1 MTMLFLTSPNR
12 LHAKNG
18 NIEKIR
24 KPSVIKYRRFSF
36 PLNKTQCTPLT
47 VKAYSCKLFWADDSF
62 KSEFFQLT
70 PSYRITKLHIIFF
83 KTSFVNQINF
93 FIIYANAVYI
103 IRTVFT
109 DNITM
114 LCERQNRLF
123 LFENVYDFRHCLD
136 KSTIV
141 SLSAKELYT

>member
-18 NIEKIR
+18 NTEKIR

-70 PSYRITKLHIIFF
+70 PSYRITKLHVIFF
-83 KTSFVNQINF
+83 KTSFVNPINF
-93 FIIYANAVYI
+93 FI
-103 IRTVFT
+103 
-109 DNITM
+109 
-114 LCERQNRLF
+114 LKRQFISDLYRSEMNCRQPVRAAKILTIQKS
-123 LFENVYDFRHCLD
+123 DD
-136 KSTIV
+136 KM
-141 SLSAKELYT
+141 